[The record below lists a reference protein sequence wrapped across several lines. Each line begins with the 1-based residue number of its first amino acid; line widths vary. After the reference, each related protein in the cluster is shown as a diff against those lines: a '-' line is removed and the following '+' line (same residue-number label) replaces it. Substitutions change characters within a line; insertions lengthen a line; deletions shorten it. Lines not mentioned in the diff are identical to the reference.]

1 MDVRAVEEFL
11 ARFVVAGSSKDN
23 NTLFSITTNTNL
35 SGIKPGKDEMSLLY
49 DSTTLVV
56 EKKGEYSRRVYYID
70 ISKISGLEI
79 YTQD

>member
-1 MDVRAVEEFL
+1 MDVRAVEEFV
-11 ARFVVAGSSKDN
+11 ARFVVEGSSKNDA
-23 NTLFSITTNTNL
+23 LFSITTNINV

-49 DSTTLVV
+49 NSTTLVV
-56 EKKGEYSRRVYYID
+56 EKKGEHSQRVYYID